1 MKNFVKTSAILLAV
15 MSMAQAN
22 VSINSA
28 SFQEHTKVNANGE
41 KVKEWVKAS
50 KVVPGTV
57 IRYVNSLENSGDK
70 SATKLVVNNPVPE
83 NMEYVANSASCE
95 SGCSLSYSVDGGK
108 TYKQPE
114 ELFLGVGKEK
124 HLAMA
129 SEYTDIRWVVD
140 ALAATSQ
147 STVEYQARL
156 K

>member
-1 MKNFVKTSAILLAV
+1 MKNLVKTSIVLLAM

-28 SFQEHTKVNANGE
+28 SFQEHTKVLPGGK

-57 IRYVNSLENSGDK
+57 IRYLNTLTNSGDK
-70 SATKLVVNNPVPE
+70 KATKLVVNNPIPE
-83 NMEYVANSASCE
+83 NMEYIANSASCQG
-95 SGCSLSYSVDGGK
+95 SCTISYSVDGGK

-114 ELFLGVGKEK
+114 ELFVGVGEER
-124 HLAMA
+124 HQAQA

-147 STVEYQARL
+147 SAVEYKARL